1 MNAQLDRQLENVRTR
16 IELLRLRWINLCD
29 GRCWPP
35 LEHEIDLLQ
44 REFNELAEMV
54 RALVVAASA

>member
-1 MNAQLDRQLENVRTR
+1 MSPDIDRQLENVRTR
-16 IELLRLRWINLCD
+16 IELLRLRWLGMCD

-35 LEHEIDLLQ
+35 LDHEIDLLQ

-54 RALVVAASA
+54 RALAVR